1 MKNKKILF
9 VTGTRADYSK
19 LKLLAQ
25 VAQENKFF
33 VSFYV
38 TGMHVL
44 NRYGLTKV
52 EVQNDNYDE
61 IDEFINQNPNDK
73 QSHIIGKTICSFT
86 DFLQERSPDL
96 VIVHGD
102 RPEAFACA
110 ISAATNYYK
119 LLHVEGGEI
128 SGTIDE
134 SFRHAISKL
143 ASIHCVSSKTA
154 ISRLIKMGEDPKN
167 IFNIGSPELAL
178 HLKTNIQDIEKVKI
192 RYEIDFKDYG
202 IVIFHPV
209 TSEIDTI
216 GKQSKQLFK
225 ILIRSKK
232 NFVLILPNNDPGVD
246 SINQVIEKLPKSRF
260 RILPSMRFEFFSV
273 LMKNCGAFIGNSS
286 TGVREA
292 PFLGVPSLNIGSRQH
307 KRAISKSI
315 TNAESNDIER
325 IENFLKKEWQ
335 KRYKPSSEFGLGNTK
350 NKFKKLLLSKEIW
363 SKPDQKFFY
372 K

>member
-1 MKNKKILF
+1 
-9 VTGTRADYSK
+9 
-19 LKLLAQ
+19 LAQ
-25 VAQENKFF
+25 VAKENNFF

-44 NRYGLTKV
+44 NSYGLTKV
-52 EVQNDNYDE
+52 EIHNDNYDE

-86 DFLQERSPDL
+86 DFLQEKSPDL

-110 ISAATNYYK
+110 IASSTNYYK

-154 ISRLIKMGEDPKN
+154 IIRLVKMGENPKN

-178 HLKTNIQDIEKVKI
+178 HLKTNIFDIEKVKN
-192 RYEIDFKDYG
+192 RYEIKFKDYG

-209 TSEIDTI
+209 TSEVDTI
-216 GKQSKQLFK
+216 GKQAKQLFK
-225 ILIRSKK
+225 ILIQSKK
-232 NFVLILPNNDPGVD
+232 NFVVISPNNDPGVELIT
-246 SINQVIEKLPKSRF
+246 SVINKLPKNRF
-260 RILPSMRFEFFSV
+260 RLLPSMRFEFFSI
-273 LMKNCGAFIGNSS
+273 LLKNCGAFIGNSS

-292 PFLGVPSLNIGSRQH
+292 PFLGIPSLNIGSRQYR
-307 KRAISKSI
+307 RAISNSI
-315 TNAESNDIER
+315 TNSEAKDFQR
-325 IENFLKKEWQ
+325 IESFLTNKWY
-335 KRYKPSSEFGLGNTK
+335 KRYKPSNEFGLGNTK
-350 NKFKKLLLSKEIW
+350 NKFKKILLSEETW
-363 SKPDQKFFY
+363 NKPNQKFFY